1 MLLLSQAPETSPPER
16 QDLNESTLDLSL
28 GLKAHDGENDS
39 DPKPDKNKDG
49 QIERVSSSSVG
60 T

>member
-1 MLLLSQAPETSPPER
+1 MR

-28 GLKAHDGENDS
+28 GLTAHDGDS
-39 DPKPDKNKDG
+39 DSKTIG
-49 QIERVSSSSVG
+49 GGHLERVKSNRSG

>member
-1 MLLLSQAPETSPPER
+1 MR

-28 GLKAHDGENDS
+28 GLTAHDGDS
-39 DPKPDKNKDG
+39 DSDSKTIG
-49 QIERVSSSSVG
+49 GGHLERVKSNRSG